1 MPRRKHVP
9 IEGSEREPVEGAHRI
24 GPAPPEERV
33 EVTVVVRARATEPDA
48 LELLSA
54 QPPVERRYMTRRA
67 YEQAAGADPADL
79 QRVAAFAAEQGL
91 DVRWSD
97 AARRSVGIAGTVAQM
112 NAAFRTKL
120 AYYESPV
127 GSYRGRTGPVQVP
140 AELVD
145 VVEAVLGLDD
155 RPQSTT
161 HFRILPPGGEASQL
175 AASASFTPAQIAR
188 LYDFPAGLDGSGQ
201 KIALI
206 ELGGGY
212 KTADLKAYFAR
223 LGIEQPKVTAVSVDG
238 AKNEPTGDPRSADGE
253 VALDI
258 EIVGAI
264 APGAQILVYF
274 APNTDRGFLDAI
286 TTAIHD
292 RRGPSAISISW
303 GAPEAQWTKQAM
315 TQFDQAFQ
323 SAAML
328 GITVCCASGDNGSSD
343 GVNDGRAHVD
353 FPASSPHV
361 VACGGTRVEVK
372 DGAISDE
379 VVWNAGAAGG
389 ATGGGIS
396 DVFPPPSWQDAA
408 KVPPSAN
415 PGHRHGRG
423 VPDVAADADPA
434 TGYQVRVDGTDAVFG
449 GTSAVAPLL
458 AALVA
463 RINQGLDTRAGF
475 LNSVFYGESGR
486 PALRD
491 ITKGANGAYKAAK
504 GWDACTGLGSPD
516 GKKLLELLTTGH
528 S

>member
-9 IEGSEREPVEGAHRI
+9 IEGSEREPVDGAHRV
-24 GPAPPEERV
+24 GPAPPDERV
-33 EVTVVVRARATEPDA
+33 EVTVVVRPRATEPDA

-54 QPPVERRYMTRRA
+54 QSPGERRHLTRGA
-67 YEQAAGADPADL
+67 YERAIGADPADVD
-79 QRVAAFAAEQGL
+79 RVAAFAAEQGL
-91 DVRWSD
+91 EVLWSD
-97 AARRSVGIAGTVAQM
+97 ASRRSIGIAGTVAQM

-120 AYYESPV
+120 AYYESPL

-140 AELVD
+140 VELAD

-155 RPQSTT
+155 RPQSSP
-161 HFRILPPGGEASQL
+161 HFRILPPPSDEANQL
-175 AASASFTPAQIAR
+175 AGSTSFTPVEIAR
-188 LYDFPAGLDGSGQ
+188 LYDFPAGLDGTGQ

-223 LGIEQPKVTAVSVDG
+223 LGIKQPKVTAVSVDG
-238 AKNEPTGDPRSADGE
+238 AKNQPTGDPRSADGE
-253 VALDI
+253 VVLDI

-286 TTAIHD
+286 TTAIHG
-292 RRGPSAISISW
+292 RRSPSAISISW

-328 GITVCCASGDNGSSD
+328 GITVSCASGDNGSSD
-343 GVNDGRAHVD
+343 GVDDGRAHVD

-372 DGAISDE
+372 DGAISSE
-379 VVWNAGAAGG
+379 VVWNAGTVGG

-396 DVFPPPSWQDAA
+396 DVFPPPSWQNAA
-408 KVPPSAN
+408 KVPPSTN

-423 VPDVAADADPA
+423 VPDVAANADPA
-434 TGYQVRVDGTDAVFG
+434 TGYQVRVDGIDAIFG

-475 LNSVFYGESGR
+475 LNSVFYGPSGR
-486 PALRD
+486 PALHD

-504 GWDACTGLGSPD
+504 GWDACTGLGRPD
-516 GKKLLELLTTGH
+516 GTKLLKLLMT
-528 S
+528 

>member
-9 IEGSEREPVEGAHRI
+9 IEGSEREPVEGANRV
-24 GPAPPEERV
+24 GPAPPGERV
-33 EVTVVVRARATEPDA
+33 EVTVVVRPRATEPNA
-48 LELLSA
+48 LDLLSA
-54 QPPVERRYMTRRA
+54 QPPVERSYLTRRA
-67 YEQAAGADPADL
+67 YERAMGADPADL
-79 QRVAAFAAEQGL
+79 HRVAAFAAEQGL
-91 DVRWSD
+91 EVLWTDS
-97 AARRSVGIAGTVAQM
+97 ARRSVAIAGTVAQM

-120 AYYESPV
+120 AYYESPI

-140 AELVD
+140 AELAD

-155 RPQSTT
+155 RPQSSP
-161 HFRILPPGGEASQL
+161 HFRVLPPGSDEANQL
-175 AASASFTPAQIAR
+175 AGSTSFTPAEIAR
-188 LYDFPAGLDGSGQ
+188 LYDFPAGLDGGGQ

-212 KTADLKAYFAR
+212 KLADLKAYFAR
-223 LGIEQPKVTAVSVDG
+223 LGIKQPKVTAVSVDG
-238 AKNEPTGDPRSADGE
+238 AKNQPTGDPGSADGE

-286 TTAIHD
+286 ATAIHD

-303 GAPEAQWTKQAM
+303 GAPEAQWTMQAM

-343 GVNDGRAHVD
+343 GVNDNRAHVD

-372 DGAISDE
+372 DGAISNE
-379 VVWNAGAAGG
+379 VVWNAGATGG

-396 DVFPPPSWQDAA
+396 DVFPPPSWQSKA
-408 KVPPSAN
+408 KVPPSTN
-415 PGHRHGRG
+415 PGHRQGRG

-463 RINQGLDTRAGF
+463 RINQGLGTPTGF
-475 LNSVFYGESGR
+475 LNSVFYGASGR
-486 PALRD
+486 TAFHD

-504 GWDACTGLGSPD
+504 GWDPCTGLGSPD
-516 GKKLLELLTTGH
+516 GAKLLELLTT
-528 S
+528 